1 MPEHCPCHDSDQ
13 QIININ
19 FVPSAHR
26 WMILISTDLQY
37 FSRLR
42 YIYSKRVN
50 KPRLIES
57 ANSSNLYFIQAGA
70 QDYIGSFSPF
80 GHHEDCLGPPSG
92 ASKVMCRSL
101 YTIHVLIIA
110 PDVTPL
116 CFLCIMWSL
125 DVRLLQLCPVQSLRT
140 LRSCRLRA

>member
-13 QIININ
+13 RIININ

-57 ANSSNLYFIQAGA
+57 ANSSNLYFIPPAA
-70 QDYIGSFSPF
+70 HDSIEYYSKSNR
-80 GHHEDCLGPPSG
+80 EDCLGPPSG
-92 ASKVMCRSL
+92 ASKVMYRSL
-101 YTIHVLIIA
+101 YTIHVPIIA
-110 PDVTPL
+110 PDVTTL